1 MVGRRWF
8 FVPGKEKKWGL
19 ALGGGFL
26 RGAAHIGVLKVLE
39 EEGLRPDLVA
49 GTSAGSIVAAL
60 YCSGWEASRLAEMV
74 RQVKPAD
81 FFNPLSALRNFG
93 VAAAKV
99 LCDFLHVPLFQR
111 APLGLVSEKRMER
124 WLGRLL
130 ERKDFRDLKAV
141 LAVTAV
147 DLNTGERI
155 VFTDSDVYFPEPP
168 EGIVFIRGVPLT
180 DAVAASCAV
189 PGIFEPK
196 RIGIRLLG
204 DGGLLENVPAETLHL
219 LGADVVAGV
228 DVGYDGEPYKDI
240 RNIAQLL
247 GQAVDIVGSAVTGE
261 RLKKFARL
269 VIRPVL
275 KDVAPWDFD
284 RIPYCLEQ
292 GEAAARESLPR
303 LKEILAGGGF

>member
-1 MVGRRWF
+1 M
-8 FVPGKEKKWGL
+8 PGKEKKWGL

-60 YCSGWEASRLAEMV
+60 YCSGWGAGCLAELA
-74 RQVKPAD
+74 RQLKPAHFYD
-81 FFNPLSALRNFG
+81 PLSVLFNFG
-93 VAAAKV
+93 AVAAKT
-99 LCDFLHVPLFQR
+99 LCDFLHLPLFRR
-111 APLGLVSEKRMER
+111 APLGLVSGKKMER

-130 ERKDFRDLKAV
+130 EQKKFQNLKTV

-168 EGIVFIRGVPLT
+168 EEIIFIRGVPVAA
-180 DAVAASCAV
+180 AVTASCAV

-204 DGGLLENVPAETLHL
+204 DGGLLENVPVETLHL

-240 RNIAQLL
+240 GNIAQVL

-261 RLKKFARL
+261 KLKKFARL

-275 KDVAPWDFD
+275 KDVAPWNVD
-284 RIPYCLEQ
+284 R
-292 GEAAARESLPR
+292 
-303 LKEILAGGGF
+303 

>member
-1 MVGRRWF
+1 MVERRWF

-39 EEGLRPDLVA
+39 EEGLRPGLVA

-60 YCSGWEASRLAEMV
+60 YCSGWGARRLAELA
-74 RQVKPAD
+74 RQLKPAD
-81 FFNPLSALRNFG
+81 FYEPLSVLFNFGAVAAKTLCDALRFP
-93 VAAAKV
+93 
-99 LCDFLHVPLFQR
+99 CFRR
-111 APLGLVSEKRMER
+111 APLGLVSRKKMER

-130 ERKDFRDLKAV
+130 ERKDFQNLKTV

-155 VFTDSDVYFPEPP
+155 VFTDSDIYFPEPP
-168 EGIVFIRGVPLT
+168 EGIIFIRGVPVT

-219 LGADVVAGV
+219 LGADVVVGV

-240 RNIAQLL
+240 QGIIQLL
-247 GQAVDIVGSAVTGE
+247 GQSLDIIGSAVTGE

-303 LKEILAGGGF
+303 LKEILAGG